1 MQIKSSILKKPQQ
14 LSAIFFLSL
23 ITSLY
28 VLFIHQLTCHFISS
42 NIMGVLLKC
51 VKWRF
56 NWKALLHFP
65 IIWSKLKADAHTL
78 IRGLISVPENLKSL
92 SLALIFC
99 KLKVILKH
107 LCIFISLSLSSHLLI
122 DLPLI
127 HQGIIDWHYI

>member
-1 MQIKSSILKKPQQ
+1 MQIKSSILKTPQQ
-14 LSAIFFLSL
+14 LSPIFFLSL

-65 IIWSKLKADAHTL
+65 IIWSKLKADAHAL
-78 IRGLISVPENLKSL
+78 IRGLISVPENQKSS
-92 SLALIFC
+92 SLALILC

-107 LCIFISLSLSSHLLI
+107 LCMLISLSNHLLM
-122 DLPLI
+122 
-127 HQGIIDWHYI
+127 H